1 MPLAEPFMLARPRGG
16 THVEGSRRSFR
27 TARRALLAT
36 AATVVIL
43 FPGRVSGQSADVN
56 GLASLAGS
64 GSFNSTFDPYL
75 SLRVIPAVDF
85 SLTSGRRL
93 NVDGEVSVNAIGT
106 VEFPS
111 GESAQISAS
120 VAAYRA
126 WLRFAAPRVEARV
139 GLQEISFGSATLFR
153 PLMWFDSLDP
163 RDPLQ
168 LTEGVYALLL
178 RYYTKGNAAFSAW
191 VMYGNDAQRGWDIA
205 PPDADS
211 PEFGGRVQVPLFKGE
226 LGAAYHHRRAD
237 LSALAPPEQPAVP
250 APAEPAPEDRFGFD
264 GKWDV
269 GVGLWVEA
277 AIVHQ
282 DAPLLPTP
290 YQRAFTVGV
299 DYTFGLGNGLTAL
312 AEHFR
317 LDSSAEAFSG
327 GDAQNF
333 SALFL
338 RYPLG
343 VLDELTG
350 IVYYDWKRGDF
361 SRFVTWKRTYDS
373 LAFNVILFNNPEQ
386 VMVFPGQVSSS
397 SFAGTGLQVLLS
409 YNF

>member
-1 MPLAEPFMLARPRGG
+1 MLSRPRGG
-16 THVEGSRRSFR
+16 THVEGSRRSSR
-27 TARRALLAT
+27 TARRAVLTLAAT
-36 AATVVIL
+36 AAVLV
-43 FPGRVSGQSADVN
+43 PARVSAQSVDAN
-56 GLASLAGS
+56 GLVSLAGS
-64 GSFNSTFDPYL
+64 GSVNSTFDPYA
-75 SLRVIPAVDF
+75 SLRAIPAIDF
-85 SLTSGRRL
+85 SLTSGGRL
-93 NVDGEVSVNAIGT
+93 NVDGEASVNAIGT
-106 VEFPS
+106 VEFPA
-111 GESAQISAS
+111 GESARTSGS
-120 VAAYRA
+120 VDAYRA
-126 WLRFAAPRVEARV
+126 WLRFAAPRFEARV

-178 RYYTKGNAAFSAW
+178 RYYTKGNAAFSGW

-226 LGAAYHHRRAD
+226 IGAAYHHRKTD
-237 LSALAPPEQPAVP
+237 LSALVPPGQPAVP
-250 APAEPAPEDRFGFD
+250 APAEAAPEDRFGFD

-269 GVGLWVEA
+269 GVGVWVEA

-282 DAPLLPTP
+282 DSPLLLTP
-290 YQRAFTVGV
+290 YQRALTLGV
-299 DYTFGLGNGLTAL
+299 DYTIGVGHGLTAL

-317 LDSSAEAFSG
+317 LDASAEAFSG

-343 VLDELTG
+343 LIDELTG
-350 IVYYDWKRGDF
+350 ILYYDWKRGDF
-361 SRFVTWKRTYDS
+361 SRFVTWRRTYDS

-386 VMVFPGQVSSS
+386 LTVFPGQVGSS

>member
-1 MPLAEPFMLARPRGG
+1 MLARPRGG

-27 TARRALLAT
+27 TARRALLAM

-64 GSFNSTFDPYL
+64 GSFNSTFDTYL

-386 VMVFPGQVSSS
+386 VMVFPGQISSS

>member
-1 MPLAEPFMLARPRGG
+1 MLARPRGG

-27 TARRALLAT
+27 TARRALLAM

-43 FPGRVSGQSADVN
+43 VPGRVSAQSADVN